1 MMLRGLMLLLVAV
14 AGASLFAQGMSEDYV
29 RERADEKFSKPHGF
43 SLDWDLWV
51 HVGLFEQQQR
61 SRSAG
66 IGSDAV
72 SFTKDMDGAPIG
84 VFGGTDVRMRFS
96 WHDSVQISYTAAY
109 LRAFKDD
116 LDDFTRWN
124 GVIYPPNTDIDYAA
138 DMHEFSVLYRRDLFR
153 LGLSR
158 SFTFFVKAGLEYAY
172 IRTQVGSDT
181 FKLDDDRDVVE
192 YSEMLPW
199 YSVGVG
205 TELQVGQNIRL
216 TAEARGT
223 YFAGF
228 PTFQERNDEDMKQSI
243 TSLHANFTFEWNITD
258 WFALVA
264 RAKFRYFRA
273 KLYGG
278 FQRDNFLFYSYG
290 PDIGFGFRF

>member
-1 MMLRGLMLLLVAV
+1 MMLRALMLVLIT
-14 AGASLFAQGMSEDYV
+14 GCCASVYAQGMSDDYV
-29 RERADEKFSKPHGF
+29 AERAEEKYSKPHGF

-61 SRSAG
+61 VRSGG
-66 IGSDAV
+66 IGSDRI

-84 VFGGTDVRMRFS
+84 VFGGTDIRMRFS
-96 WHDSVQISYTAAY
+96 WYDSIQIGYTGAY

-116 LDDFTRWN
+116 LDDFKRWN

-138 DMHEFSVLYRRDLFR
+138 DYHEFSVLYRRDLFR
-153 LGLSR
+153 VGLSR
-158 SFTFFVKAGLEYAY
+158 NFTFFVKAGLEYAY

-181 FKLDDDRDVVE
+181 FTLDDGRDVE
-192 YSEMLPW
+192 EFRELLPW
-199 YSVGVG
+199 YSIGVG
-205 TELQVGQNIRL
+205 AEMLVGQNIRL

-228 PTFQERNDEDMKQSI
+228 PTFQERDNDDMKQSI
-243 TSLHANFTFEWNITD
+243 TSLHASFTFEWNITD

-264 RAKFRYFRA
+264 RAKFRYFKAR
-273 KLYGG
+273 LYGG
-278 FQRDNFLFYSYG
+278 FRQDNFLFYSYG

>member
-1 MMLRGLMLLLVAV
+1 MMFRGLLLILIAGL
-14 AGASLFAQGMSEDYV
+14 GASLFAQGMSDDYV
-29 RERADEKFSKPHGF
+29 RQRAEEKYSKPSGF

-61 SRSAG
+61 VRAAG
-66 IGSDAV
+66 LGSDRI
-72 SFTKDMDGAPIG
+72 SFTKDMDGAPLG
-84 VFGGTDVRMRFS
+84 VFGGTDIRMRFT
-96 WHDSVQISYTAAY
+96 WHDSLHIGYTAAY

-124 GVIYPPNTDIDYAA
+124 GVIYPPNTDIDYGA
-138 DMHEFSVLYRRDLFR
+138 DFHEFSALYRRDLFR
-153 LGLSR
+153 FGLSR
-158 SFTFFVKAGLEYAY
+158 SFTFFIKAGLEYAY

-181 FKLDDDRDVVE
+181 FKVDDGRDVE
-192 YSEMLPW
+192 EFREMLPW

-205 TELQVGQNIRL
+205 SELLVGQNIRL
-216 TAEARGT
+216 TAELRGT

-228 PTFQERNDEDMKQSI
+228 PTFQERDDADMKQSI
-243 TSLHANFTFEWNITD
+243 TSLHANVTFEWHITD

-273 KLYGG
+273 RLYGG
-278 FQRDNFLFYSYG
+278 NRQDNFLFYSYG